1 MVDIDSSQL
10 IRKLL
15 HDNSRQKSPIRR
27 KNRKHSDACKARPI
41 ILDAVILK
49 DVPFR
54 SLICSILCSNKS
66 EKCRSREYQ
75 KRNGSANCTYISHMS
90 HVFIRKSVHN
100 NFLHFCSV
108 PFRLIWKL
116 ARPYWNS
123 LQLPLFSRPA
133 HRSLQKLT
141 RLKSRI

>member
-27 KNRKHSDACKARPI
+27 KNRKHSDACKERPI

-54 SLICSILCSNKS
+54 SLLCSILCSNKS

-90 HVFIRKSVHN
+90 HVFIRKSVH
-100 NFLHFCSV
+100 FFA
-108 PFRLIWKL
+108 F
-116 ARPYWNS
+116 
-123 LQLPLFSRPA
+123 LFSSLSINMEAYPTILEFIKTSTLLKASAPLSSEA
-133 HRSLQKLT
+133 H
-141 RLKSRI
+141 